1 MKTEAKAKVVASV
14 WGGRI
19 CSIPCR
25 ASCFVLVILKETVE
39 FNRFLPCLLFQPFS
53 CVVLALPDSDAW
65 AEMHTLS

>member
-25 ASCFVLVILKETVE
+25 ASCFVSVNLLLVKKKSEPAPQHACIGILG
-39 FNRFLPCLLFQPFS
+39 
-53 CVVLALPDSDAW
+53 VVKGHGSIL
-65 AEMHTLS
+65 